1 MVMGLTTGIWVSA
14 QVRLCDRA
22 FIPAT
27 IVRHGNDEA
36 GTVLVKINR
45 FEQGVTVFAQAT
57 SLDGEPAWSRG
68 TGPYKLDGK
77 IVLRCGVS
85 LKRRATGNHCAG
97 RTVVGSIVLLARR
110 TSKCRRGSPVP
121 LELPTLAISWPL
133 RTVSPF
139 LTSSTSL
146 LPYAVM

>member
-36 GTVLVKINR
+36 GTVLVKVNR
-45 FEQGVTVFAQAT
+45 FEQGVTVYAQAT

-68 TGPYKLDGK
+68 TGPKPVTEAEADAYIERQVKFDPDVWVLEIEDRKGQYKLDGK
-77 IVLRCGVS
+77 IV
-85 LKRRATGNHCAG
+85 
-97 RTVVGSIVLLARR
+97 
-110 TSKCRRGSPVP
+110 
-121 LELPTLAISWPL
+121 
-133 RTVSPF
+133 
-139 LTSSTSL
+139 
-146 LPYAVM
+146 